1 MYSISVAH
9 QIKYLS
15 MCTIGG
21 TLYCGIRLMN
31 DKEEYFLE
39 KYFGVQMQGAI
50 WTELQEVPDG

>member
-50 WTELQEVPDG
+50 SRPKA